1 MSETNNNDA
10 VREKILLLIESEY
23 ESDAAFERANGIA
36 DKTVNNWRRGRSS
49 SYMKMLPF
57 LANCF
62 KVNITEL
69 LSLEPTKDTSEL
81 SDDERQL
88 LQLYRRSRHIPAKM
102 RKALKQTIETT
113 INLYIESANEVKSSK
128 TKKKSAM

>member
-1 MSETNNNDA
+1 MSATKNNDA

-57 LANCF
+57 LADCF
-62 KVNITEL
+62 KVNVTEL
-69 LSLEPTKDTSEL
+69 LSLEPTRDTSEL
-81 SDDERQL
+81 SDDELQI
-88 LQLYRRSRHIPAKM
+88 LQLYRRSRHMPAKM
-102 RKALKQTIETT
+102 RRALKQTIETT
-113 INLYIESANEVKSSK
+113 INLYIDSANEAKAIRS
-128 TKKKSAM
+128 KKKSPM

>member
-1 MSETNNNDA
+1 MSEANNNNA

-69 LSLEPTKDTSEL
+69 LSLEPTRDTSEL

-113 INLYIESANEVKSSK
+113 INLYIDSANEVKNSK